1 MDDHDQ
7 RLVSEALGSRP
18 PSPVPADF
26 LARVNARIDADL
38 ALGGGWAGLADYRA
52 WTLRLLPMTAGLALI
67 AVFWPGST
75 GTTSAS
81 GSSYAGV
88 AFSPSSLGDWQR
100 DVNANALLDAA
111 LRPAKGE
118 VHVR

>member
-7 RLVSEALGSRP
+7 RLVSAAIGSRP

-38 ALGGGWAGLADYRA
+38 ALGGWAGLADYRA

-67 AVFWPGST
+67 AVFWPAST
-75 GTTSAS
+75 GTTPASA
-81 GSSYAGV
+81 SSYAVV
-88 AFSPSSLGDWQR
+88 AFSPSSAGDWQR

-118 VHVR
+118 